1 MLQTRTFRLI
11 SCLRN
16 IKFSV
21 NPQQSLLHTLA
32 MNHQGHTANLYN
44 LANIPMWPAINDY
57 KFEHCHLFIWE
68 SFYNQLLMAF

>member
-1 MLQTRTFRLI
+1 
-11 SCLRN
+11 
-16 IKFSV
+16 
-21 NPQQSLLHTLA
+21 